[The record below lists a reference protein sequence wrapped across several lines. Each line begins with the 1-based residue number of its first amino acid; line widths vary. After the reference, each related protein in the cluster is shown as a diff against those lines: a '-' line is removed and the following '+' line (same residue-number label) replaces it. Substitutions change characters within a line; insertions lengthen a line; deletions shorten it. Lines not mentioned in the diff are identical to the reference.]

1 MQRDDLGVGSEIVE
15 EAIFED
21 DADVPSLVRLEGLTD
36 FMPGER
42 VAVDDDV
49 VWPPEVTL
57 LPPDEPSR
65 DLVPA
70 QEPAGPV
77 RVLLEVLPADDLGL
91 GALPEMSQELID
103 IGVVGSE
110 DGEVEPVTD
119 RDTGFLELQLNTR
132 RGPPQPGHE
141 LVRSAAE
148 ARDHEWRRRIG
159 QFGVSGDGGN
169 PSIGATVAELP
180 TVE

>member
-1 MQRDDLGVGSEIVE
+1 MQRDDLGVRSEIVE

-36 FMPGER
+36 FLPCER

-49 VWPPEVTL
+49 VWPAEVTL
-57 LPPDEPSR
+57 LSPDEPSR

-70 QEPAGPV
+70 QAPAGPV
-77 RVLLEVLPADDLGL
+77 RVLLEVLPADLGF
-91 GALPEMSQELID
+91 GALPEMSEELID
-103 IGVVGSE
+103 VGVVGSE
-110 DGEVEPVTD
+110 AGEVEPVTD

-141 LVRSAAE
+141 LVRSAVE
-148 ARDHEWRRRIG
+148 ARDHERRRRIG